1 VMADSR
7 AEPVESFLLRYVR
20 ANPGLEFSAIIQATQ
35 ASCHVSRATA
45 ARHLSRLVGLGGV
58 KLRPDRTYVLG
69 EPMSPAPRAVIEIR
83 WSDEAV
89 IVRPDGTA
97 RVFTQ
102 REFRVVSGRLEHL
115 EFTLPKPARQ
125 FIWWCTSAGQLTE
138 IPASRSRTRECTYH
152 LEFTTPLTAQK
163 PSWQWISVNAD
174 LPRWYRMAAG
184 APAKSRRVT
193 AHNKFD
199 TESESIL
206 VPSQNQRF
214 RQRLTTDAHLRLQV
228 MLPEGYPVGQARC
241 RVRFLTEE
249 DHVDSAEELRVAEL
263 GRNPSNQ
270 DGFRRFGNTFTLSVP
285 RHMLDRRYEI
295 EWGLPL
301 PTLRNR
307 WLNAQRQRVSP

>member
-1 VMADSR
+1 M
-7 AEPVESFLLRYVR
+7 
-20 ANPGLEFSAIIQATQ
+20 T
-35 ASCHVSRATA
+35 
-45 ARHLSRLVGLGGV
+45 
-58 KLRPDRTYVLG
+58 
-69 EPMSPAPRAVIEIR
+69 PAPRAVVEIR

-89 IVRPDGTA
+89 IIRPDGTA

-115 EFTLPKPARQ
+115 EFTLPRPARQ
-125 FIWWCTSAGQLTE
+125 FIWWCSTAGQLTE
-138 IPASRSRTRECTYH
+138 IPAARAPTRECTYH
-152 LEFTTPLTAQK
+152 LEFATPLTAQK

-184 APAKSRRVT
+184 TAAKSRGVV

-228 MLPEGYPVGQARC
+228 MLPEGYPAGPAQC
-241 RVRFLTEE
+241 RVRFLTEA
-249 DHVDSAEELRVAEL
+249 DHVDTTEELRLAEL

-270 DGFRRFGNTFTLSVP
+270 DGFRQFGKTFTLSVP
-285 RHMLDRRYEI
+285 HHLLDRRYEI
-295 EWGLPL
+295 EWEL
-301 PTLRNR
+301 PTAAQRDR
-307 WLNAQRQRVSP
+307 WLGAKHRSTQP